1 MLTSEQVQSLKLG
14 ITPINEKAVLI
25 VESGLEWVKANTT
38 LEFDLNNEEEI
49 KALPS
54 SVRLFLLK
62 FFELNKNRAGVSS
75 ESISGLS
82 QSFNSG
88 DISVMIWQIAEEL
101 LYPYMKSRVTFISAS
116 NRWE

>member
-14 ITPINEKAVLI
+14 ITPINERTVLI

-38 LEFDLNNEEEI
+38 LEFDLNNEEDI

-54 SVRLFLLK
+54 CVRLFLMK
-62 FFELNKNRAGVSS
+62 FFEVNKHRAGVSS

-88 DISVMIWQIAEEL
+88 DLSASIWQFAEEL
-101 LYPYMKSRVTFISAS
+101 LSPYLKSRVTFIAAS
-116 NRWE
+116 SRWE